1 MKAID
6 FPFNAIDKLTFNP
19 KPQPLPAS
27 LRPVYRIALI
37 IFVLKNNCRG
47 NTASLLKLQFFN
59 WILKSKFMQKFIDDN
74 MTIKRVFTLDLIHL
88 DPMVNL
94 ALKYAFA
101 ENLISVTKNSKYILT
116 EKGYEFADLILQDEQ
131 LVLGKERE
139 LLIRIGK
146 RISEVRLRKELF

>member
-37 IFVLKNNCRG
+37 IFVLKTNCRG
-47 NTASLLKLQFFN
+47 NTGSLLKLQFFN
-59 WILKSKFMQKFIDDN
+59 WILKSKFMQEFIDDM
-74 MTIKRVFTLDLIHL
+74 MTIQRVFTIDLIHL

-101 ENLISVTKNSKYILT
+101 ENLISVTDNSKYILT
-116 EKGYEFADLILQDEQ
+116 EKGYKFADRILQDEEV
-131 LVLGKERE
+131 VLGEERK
-139 LLIRIGK
+139 LLIRIGQ
-146 RISEVRLRKELF
+146 RISEVRLRKELL